1 MWKKYKN
8 FIISIAIAL
17 FVGGFSALLT
27 KGNMD
32 LFSEINKPLLSP
44 PAFLFPVVWT
54 ILYILMGFSRPV
66 GFEHRKFKKKEAE
79 TGLILYGANLFL
91 NFFWSIIFFNFRAY
105 TFAFVWL
112 LILWSVILA
121 MIAQFYKANRLSAY
135 LQIPYLIWVT
145 FAGYLTLGISIL
157 N

>member
-1 MWKKYKN
+1 MWKKYRG

-17 FVGGFSALLT
+17 AVGGLSALLT
-27 KGNMD
+27 RENMR
-32 LFSEINKPLLSP
+32 LFSEVSKPLFTP

-54 ILYILMGFSRPV
+54 ILYILMGFSSAV
-66 GFEHRKFKKKEAE
+66 IFEHRRFKKREAE
-79 TGLILYGANLFL
+79 TGLILYGINLIL
-91 NFFWSIIFFNFRAY
+91 NFFWSIIFFNMRAY
-105 TFAFVWL
+105 SFAFAWL

-121 MIAQFYKANRLSAY
+121 MIAQFYKVNKLSAY

-145 FAGYLTLGISIL
+145 YAGYLTLGISVL

>member
-1 MWKKYKN
+1 MWKKYRG

-17 FVGGFSALLT
+17 AVGGLSALLT
-27 KGNMD
+27 RENMR
-32 LFSEINKPLLSP
+32 LFSEVNKPLFTP

-54 ILYILMGFSRPV
+54 ILYILMGFSSAV
-66 GFEHRKFKKKEAE
+66 IFEHRRFKKREAD
-79 TGLILYGANLFL
+79 TGLILYGINLIL
-91 NFFWSIIFFNFRAY
+91 NFFWSIIFFNMRAY
-105 TFAFVWL
+105 SFAFAWL

-121 MIAQFYKANRLSAY
+121 MIAQFYKVNKLSAY

-145 FAGYLTLGISIL
+145 YAGYLTLGISVL

>member
-1 MWKKYKN
+1 MRKKYRT
-8 FIISIAIAL
+8 FIILISVSLAI
-17 FVGGFSALLT
+17 GGFSALLT
-27 KGNMD
+27 SGNMQ
-32 LFSEINKPLLSP
+32 LFDEISKPPLSP

-54 ILYILMGFSRPV
+54 ILYILMGFSSAV
-66 GFEHRKFKKKEAE
+66 VFEHRKFKKREAE
-79 TGLILYGANLFL
+79 TGLILYGVNLFL

-121 MIAQFYKANRLSAY
+121 MIAQFYKVNRLSAY
-135 LQIPYLIWVT
+135 LQIPYFIWVT
-145 FAGYLTLGISIL
+145 FAGYLILGISIL

>member
-1 MWKKYKN
+1 MWKKYKS

-17 FVGGFSALLT
+17 FVGGLSALLT
-27 KGNMD
+27 RGNMQ
-32 LFSEINKPLLSP
+32 LFGEINKPPLSP
-44 PAFLFPVVWT
+44 PAFLFPIVWT
-54 ILYILMGFSRPV
+54 ILYILMGFSSAV
-66 GFEHRKFKKKEAE
+66 VFEHRKFKKREAE
-79 TGLILYGANLFL
+79 TGLILYGVNLFL

-121 MIAQFYKANRLSAY
+121 MIAQFYKVNKLSAY
-135 LQIPYLIWVT
+135 LQIPYIVWVT

>member
-1 MWKKYKN
+1 MWKKYRG

-17 FVGGFSALLT
+17 AVGGLSALLT
-27 KGNMD
+27 RENMR
-32 LFSEINKPLLSP
+32 LFSEVNKPLFTP

-54 ILYILMGFSRPV
+54 ILYILMGFSSAV
-66 GFEHRKFKKKEAE
+66 IFEHRRFKKREAE
-79 TGLILYGANLFL
+79 TGLILYGINLIL
-91 NFFWSIIFFNFRAY
+91 NFFWSIIFFNMRAY
-105 TFAFVWL
+105 SFAFAWL

-121 MIAQFYKANRLSAY
+121 MIAQFYKVNKLSAY

-145 FAGYLTLGISIL
+145 YAGYLTLGISVL

>member
-54 ILYILMGFSRPV
+54 ILYILMGFSSAV
-66 GFEHRKFKKKEAE
+66 VFEHRKFKKKEAE